1 MTVQTSSISEKAAHV
16 HAGRLVLILGSLT
29 ALGPLSVD
37 MYLPAF
43 PNMASTLGTNL
54 SSVETSL
61 ASYFAGLSFGQ
72 LFYGPLADRYG
83 RKGPLLIGLAIYAL
97 ASVACAMAQ
106 SIEAVI
112 ALRFMQA
119 LGACGGMVIPRAIVR
134 DRFEHQESARI
145 FSLLMLI
152 MGVAPIL
159 APLLGGYFSL
169 NFGWRS
175 IFWFLVAFS
184 SLAIVGAGMFLPET
198 HGAHPE
204 HKMKGSFSTFG
215 RILRDRE
222 FLRYTL
228 SGSIAQAGMFAY
240 ITGSPFVFIEYFGIP
255 ADKFGWV
262 FGSNALGLIAVS
274 QLNARLLR
282 TFSYEKI
289 LTVAIR
295 IVAVAGTLLMIAGVA
310 NAGLWAVMIPLFLY
324 VATLGAT
331 FPNAA
336 AGALASQGRNA
347 GSASAMLGTLQM
359 MAASLASFILS
370 KMHATSAA
378 PMTVIVGVCGLLS
391 LLIFTLMKKPQES
404 KEDIAAG

>member
-1 MTVQTSSISEKAAHV
+1 
-16 HAGRLVLILGSLT
+16 
-29 ALGPLSVD
+29 
-37 MYLPAF
+37 
-43 PNMASTLGTNL
+43 
-54 SSVETSL
+54 
-61 ASYFAGLSFGQ
+61 
-72 LFYGPLADRYG
+72 
-83 RKGPLLIGLAIYAL
+83 
-97 ASVACAMAQ
+97 MAQ

-134 DRFEHQESARI
+134 DRFGHQESARI

-169 NFGWRS
+169 NLGWRS
-175 IFWFLVAFS
+175 IFWFLLAFS
-184 SLAIVGAGMFLPET
+184 SLSIAAAALFLPET
-198 HGAHPE
+198 HGSNPDY
-204 HKMKGSFSTFG
+204 KIKGSFSTFS

-240 ITGSPFVFIEYFGIP
+240 ITGSPFVFIELFGIP

-282 TFSYEKI
+282 KFSYEKI
-289 LTVAIR
+289 LTAAIR
-295 IVAVAGTLLMIAGVA
+295 ILAVAGTLLMIAGLSG
-310 NAGLWAVMIPLFLY
+310 AGLWAVMIPLFLY

-359 MAASLASFILS
+359 LAASVASLVLS
-370 KMHATSAA
+370 KLNANSAA
-378 PMTVIVGVCGLLS
+378 PMATIVGICGIIS
-391 LLIFTLMKKPQES
+391 LILFTSMKKRS
-404 KEDIAAG
+404 DA

>member
-1 MTVQTSSISEKAAHV
+1 MTVHSSTVSQKAGGIHP
-16 HAGRLVLILGSLT
+16 GRLVLILGGLT

-43 PNMASTLGTNL
+43 PEMASSLGTTL
-54 SSVETSL
+54 PSVEASL
-61 ASYFAGLSFGQ
+61 ASYFAGLSLGQ

-83 RKGPLLIGLAIYAL
+83 RKGPLLIGLIIYAIS
-97 ASVACAMAQ
+97 SVACAMAQ
-106 SIEAVI
+106 SIEGVI
-112 ALRFMQA
+112 AFRFLQA

-134 DRFEHQESARI
+134 DRFEQQESARI

-169 NFGWRS
+169 NMGWRS

-184 SLAIVGAGMFLPET
+184 GLSIAAAATFLPET
-198 HGAHPE
+198 HGVNPDY
-204 HKMKGSFSTFG
+204 KIKGSFAVFG
-215 RILRDRE
+215 RLLRDRE

-240 ITGSPFVFIEYFGIP
+240 ITGSPFVFIKLFEIP

-262 FGSNALGLIAVS
+262 FGANALGLIAVS
-274 QLNARLLR
+274 QLNVRLLR
-282 TFSYEKI
+282 TYSFERI

-295 IVAVAGTLLMIAGVA
+295 ILAVAGVLLMLAGLSG
-310 NAGLWAVMIPLFLY
+310 AGLWAVMIPLFFY

-336 AGALASQGRNA
+336 AGALAHQGRNA

-359 MAASLASFILS
+359 LSASLASLLLS
-370 KMHATSAA
+370 RLNADSAA
-378 PMTVIVGVCGLLS
+378 PMTVIVGVCGITS
-391 LLIFTLMKKPQES
+391 LLLFTIMKKR
-404 KEDIAAG
+404 D